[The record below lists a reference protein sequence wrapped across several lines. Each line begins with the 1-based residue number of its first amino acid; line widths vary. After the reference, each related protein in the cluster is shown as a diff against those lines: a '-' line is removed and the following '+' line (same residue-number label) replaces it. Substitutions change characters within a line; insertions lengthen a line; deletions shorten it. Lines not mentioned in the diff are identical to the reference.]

1 MSFSETSSDSETA
14 AANTLVNVTSK
25 FEQSLVKGLSEL
37 FSREDKKNIRV
48 FKGRHSDPPVTTWLK
63 EAEITAYLNEWDD
76 EQKVRYFSD
85 RLKDEAAEWLR
96 EYIDNEGDLA
106 YKVWKDALI
115 ARFRNETDIE
125 QLKHCL
131 QNLKQG
137 PEQRTQSFIA
147 KINSLFDD
155 IYGPA
160 KKPKGNSS
168 SKSRDDAD
176 DNNQTDTLLKDVK
189 RMRDDAKLKILFRG
203 LLPKIRTELWPR
215 VTEDASFED
224 ICKAALTAE
233 SIVIQKIYLD

>member
-25 FEQSLVKGLSEL
+25 FEKSLVKSLSEL
-37 FSREDKKNIRV
+37 FSREDKQSIRV
-48 FKGRHSDPPVTTWLK
+48 FKGRPSDPPITTWLK

-115 ARFRNETDIE
+115 ARFRNEADIE

-137 PEQRTQSFIA
+137 PEQRTQSFITR
-147 KINSLFDD
+147 INSLFDD

-168 SKSRDDAD
+168 STSCDKG
-176 DNNQTDTLLKDVK
+176 QTDALIKDVK
-189 RMRDDAKLKILFRG
+189 RMRDDVKLKILFRG

-215 VTEDASFED
+215 VTEEASFED
-224 ICKAALTAE
+224 ICKAAFAAE
-233 SIVIQKIYLD
+233 SIVIQKMYIE

>member
-96 EYIDNEGDLA
+96 EYIDNKGDLEFN
-106 YKVWKDALI
+106 VWKAALI
-115 ARFRNETDIE
+115 SRFRNKADIE

-147 KINSLFDD
+147 RINSLFDD

-168 SKSRDDAD
+168 STSCDKG
-176 DNNQTDTLLKDVK
+176 QTDALIKDVK

-215 VTEDASFED
+215 VTEEASFED
-224 ICKAALTAE
+224 ICKAALAAE
-233 SIVIQKIYLD
+233 SIVIQKMYIE